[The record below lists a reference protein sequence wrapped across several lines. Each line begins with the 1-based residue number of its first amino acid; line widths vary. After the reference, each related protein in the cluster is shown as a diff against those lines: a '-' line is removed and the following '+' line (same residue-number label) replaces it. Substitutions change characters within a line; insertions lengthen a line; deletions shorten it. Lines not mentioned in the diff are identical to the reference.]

1 MPFSSDTASI
11 TATGNYALDKN
22 PDEGAC
28 LVQIAGTYAGITF
41 TFEASLDGTNYFQV
55 AVLDQKTGAMVAGG
69 TAVSPADNAE
79 YCWLVPNALG
89 YSKVRLVVSAW
100 TSGTGALTSAG
111 LPSSSAPVPLAPASS
126 QSTFTGGV
134 VASGIRAAQTT
145 PVAVTAATTLVL
157 ADSGGIFNIDQDAAF
172 DIDLPSPTD
181 GAGREYVLFIGDA
194 GANNVTV
201 TVAGSAAT
209 FVGVIVNDVT
219 SVIPATGST
228 LTFASGVAAVGDV
241 IIVRSVS
248 TTLYHVVAICSAN
261 GGITVA

>member
-1 MPFSSDTASI
+1 MATASI
-11 TATGNYALDKN
+11 TATGNYALAKN
-22 PDEGAC
+22 AQQGQM
-28 LVQIAGTYAGITF
+28 LVVLSGTYAGITF
-41 TFEASLDGTNYFQV
+41 TFEASIDGTQYFKV
-55 AVLDQKTGAMVAGG
+55 AVMDLVTGGIVAGG
-69 TAVSPADNAE
+69 TAISPTDNAE
-79 YCWLVPNALG
+79 YAWLVPNAFG
-89 YSKVRLVVSAW
+89 YSNVRMVVSAY
-100 TSGTGALTSAG
+100 TSGTGAVSGNGYDT
-111 LPSSSAPVPLAPASS
+111 PASPVLLTPNS
-126 QSTFTGGV
+126 GQTTFTGGV

-181 GAGREYVLFIGDA
+181 GAGREYTFFIGDA
-194 GANNVTV
+194 GANNVTI

-228 LTFASGVAAVGDV
+228 LTFASGVSAVGDT
-241 IIVRSVS
+241 IHIKSVS
-248 TTLYHVVAICSAN
+248 TTLYHVTAFTSAN